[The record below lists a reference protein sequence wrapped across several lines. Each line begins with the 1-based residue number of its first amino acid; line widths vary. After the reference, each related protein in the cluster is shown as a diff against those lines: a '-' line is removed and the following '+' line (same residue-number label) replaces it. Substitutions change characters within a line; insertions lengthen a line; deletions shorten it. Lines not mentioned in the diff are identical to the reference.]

1 VGSGDLKYRFQWT
14 FPVVLSPF
22 NSNVL
27 YAGANVVFRTTNEGQ
42 SWEAISGD
50 LTRNDKSKQGP
61 SGGPITKDNTSVE
74 YYNTVFVIAPSA
86 KDSSVIWAG
95 SDDGLVHVTRDGGK
109 TWTNVTP
116 PASALPDW
124 SLISSIGP
132 SPTTPTPPMLRRRAQ
147 ARRLQA
153 LRLQDVGLQ
162 PLRRRHRRHSGR
174 PFHPSRARGSRAAG
188 SPVRRR

>member
-1 VGSGDLKYRFQWT
+1 DLKYRFQWT

-22 NSNVL
+22 NPSVL

-42 SWEAISGD
+42 SWEAISSD

-74 YYNTVFVIAPSA
+74 YYSTVFVIAPSA
-86 KDSSVIWAG
+86 KDSGGGLIWAG

-116 PASALPDW
+116 PASILPDW
-124 SLISSIGP
+124 SLISSIEP
-132 SPTTPTPPMLRRRAQ
+132 SPHDAPT
-147 ARRLQA
+147 
-153 LRLQDVGLQ
+153 
-162 PLRRRHRRHSGR
+162 
-174 PFHPSRARGSRAAG
+174 
-188 SPVRRR
+188 